1 MIQKKIEAISKIPT
15 LPDVAVKLMQKTT
28 DSSKVNT
35 SDIVK
40 IIQKDTS
47 LVSNVLKLVNSPF
60 YNRGRSIGNL
70 NQAIVFLGFKELR
83 NLVISISIFS
93 IYNSKNVN
101 EDFKTIWHHLTNTA
115 VVSQYISQLL
125 DFKSENVFIAS
136 LIHDLGQLLLA
147 QNCMELVQEFNKL
160 KTDNYEA
167 DKEIEEDVYGMSH
180 EDIGV
185 YAATLWSLPKNIIEL
200 VQHHHSTE
208 ITDELL
214 MDLKVLQLANYYT
227 HEYEKQAVG
236 EKIKDFSKFP
246 LVEAFAEEH
255 SEHDFLNTN
264 STFSQYIAKFLDSSK
279 EKNGIM
285 YH

>member
-15 LPDVAVKLMQKTT
+15 LPDIAVKLMQKTT
-28 DSSKVNT
+28 DASKVNT

-101 EDFKTIWHHLTNTA
+101 EDFKSIWHHLTNTA
-115 VVSQYISQLL
+115 VVSQYVSQLL
-125 DFKSENVFIAS
+125 DYKSENVFIAS
-136 LIHDLGQLLLA
+136 LIHDLGKLLLA
-147 QNCMELVQEFNKL
+147 QNCSELVTDYNKR
-160 KTDNYEA
+160 KTEHLET
-167 DKEIEEDVYGMSH
+167 DKALEVEIFGMSH

-185 YAATLWSLPKNIIEL
+185 YAATLWSLPENIIEL
-200 VQHHHSTE
+200 VQSHHSVE
-208 ITDELL
+208 ISSSLT

-227 HEYEKQAVG
+227 HAYEEQKHG
-236 EKIKDFSKFP
+236 NKLTDFSKFP

-255 SEHDFLNTN
+255 SEHDFLNAN